1 MVERHSVSTRSPE
14 KVAHEPTWS
23 VEAGHGFHLLDP
35 RQFFGVLKRLLPVVR
50 TLVLLALVI
59 AGNPVGPTPEPAN
72 GLEFHRS
79 TKVGQTAALAL
90 EDDSQIHLN
99 TDTSI
104 TIAEGPRRRDVVL
117 ERGEVFAEVRHDEL
131 RPFRIAVGHVVVED
145 LGTRLDVY
153 TDDGKTRV
161 TVIEG
166 KVRILERRA
175 NGSMVDPFVA
185 SSEGFKREG
194 AMLGVGDV
202 VKVEEH
208 DDGTAIVYKEPTDT
222 AAAARNIQWLQGK
235 LDFTGQSLAEVVYE
249 INRYNSLR
257 LVIDD
262 PSIAG
267 LRIGGRIDVGD
278 PNAFVELLRA
288 RDRIRTTV
296 IAGDGGSVRE
306 IHLRGPPGGKGQR

>member
-1 MVERHSVSTRSPE
+1 
-14 KVAHEPTWS
+14 
-23 VEAGHGFHLLDP
+23 
-35 RQFFGVLKRLLPVVR
+35 
-50 TLVLLALVI
+50 
-59 AGNPVGPTPEPAN
+59 
-72 GLEFHRS
+72 
-79 TKVGQTAALAL
+79 
-90 EDDSQIHLN
+90 
-99 TDTSI
+99 
-104 TIAEGPRRRDVVL
+104 
-117 ERGEVFAEVRHDEL
+117 
-131 RPFRIAVGHVVVED
+131 
-145 LGTRLDVY
+145 
-153 TDDGKTRV
+153 
-161 TVIEG
+161 
-166 KVRILERRA
+166 
-175 NGSMVDPFVA
+175 
-185 SSEGFKREG
+185 
-194 AMLGVGDV
+194 MLGVGDV

-235 LDFTGQSLAEVVYE
+235 LDFTGQSLAEVVHE